1 MPGTEY
7 EADFFVSHADAD
19 AQWAEWIA
27 AELKGAGYGVI
38 VKAWDFLPG
47 ENLLD
52 RLDRALA
59 TCRHTIG
66 VLSPDYVASEAAA
79 RTAAHYQ
86 GLEGKERALIPVK
99 VADHQVPPSMGPII
113 SIDLCDVGEEDEA
126 RSRLL
131 NGVAGRVARVARG
144 GFPNAPA
151 NRIRFPGAAQEVW
164 ELRGHRPDPHFVGR
178 DDALAGLRRAFR
190 AGRATSA
197 VQAITG
203 LGGLGKTQLAVEYA
217 SRHAAAYD
225 LVWWIRAED
234 PATLRGDYAEL
245 ATALGL
251 PFDQDG
257 QAVAALRQ
265 ELRRRKDWLLVFD
278 NAEDPGEVFPLLPD
292 RHSGH
297 VLITSRLR
305 EWPHAESRHVEVL
318 PLPAAVEYL
327 RRRGQVTDVGTARE
341 LAEALGRLP
350 LALTQAAGVIA
361 DGMRATDYLGL
372 LRRQS
377 PELFV
382 QGRAGAH
389 DTTVASTWRVSFD
402 RLAGRSPAAVALFR
416 LAAFLG
422 AEEIPLD
429 RLTPVPDMPAE
440 LAEALI
446 DPFRRRDATRALG
459 EYSLA
464 ETGDGLL
471 SIHRMVQTVTRT
483 ELAGDEP
490 FWAGLALAVIT
501 AAFPHDVRDPRSWPA
516 CEAVLAHAITGA
528 EHAGRLHVDT
538 GGTVDLLNQV
548 ALYLLERGRTDR
560 AATAVENALPLAA
573 RLPRDA
579 PERLRCR
586 NTHGLLL
593 LAQGDHAAARQ
604 AHEEVYE
611 ARIRILGPDDVDTL
625 RAGRDL
631 VEALYLLGQWAQ
643 ATRLQDRLVQ
653 AFTAVLGADDLET
666 VTSVAYQ
673 ATLLRS
679 AGQYQRARTL
689 EEGVLEVRRR
699 LLGEEHP
706 DTLDAMGTLG
716 TTLHAQGKW
725 GKARALEEGALE
737 VRRRLLGEEHPSTL
751 IAMNNLAVTLRSQG
765 ELEGAR
771 ALAEGVLEACRRLL
785 GEEHPRTFD
794 AMANLGSTLHAQGEL
809 EGARALA
816 EGVLEGRRRLLGE
829 EHPRTFD
836 AMASLGSTLY
846 AQGELEGARA
856 LEERVL
862 EARRRL
868 LGEEHPHTLTA
879 MANLGSTLHT
889 QGDLEGAR
897 ALEERVLEACRR
909 LLGEEHPNTLDAMA
923 NLGSTLHTQ
932 GELDG
937 ARALAEGVLVGRRW
951 LLGEEHPRTLDAM
964 TNLAVTRHAQGETA
978 EARSLFLEALT
989 VSLRA
994 FGKKNTVTSEIAWRM
1009 VSTYDRPHEA
1019 ARRKNLILE
1028 NLSWLEKESP
1038 NRLTGQQKSIK
1049 DRVKG
1054 LFGGR
1059 SAKRQGKRGK

>member
-59 TCRHTIG
+59 SCRHTIG
-66 VLSPDYVASEAAA
+66 VLSPDYVASEMAA

-113 SIDLCDVGEEDEA
+113 SIDLYDVGEEDEA

-131 NGVAGRVARVARG
+131 NGVAGRVARVTRG

-151 NRIRFPGAAQEVW
+151 NRTRFPGAAQEVW

-178 DDALAGLRRAFR
+178 DDALAGLHRAFR

-245 ATALGL
+245 ATVLGL
-251 PFDQDG
+251 PFDQDD

-265 ELRRRKDWLLVFD
+265 ELRRRGDWLLVFD
-278 NAEDPGEVFPLLPD
+278 NAEDPDEVFPLLPD

-305 EWPHAESRHVEVL
+305 EWQHAESRHIEVL

-327 RRRGQVTDVGTARE
+327 RRRGQVTDAGTARE

-350 LALTQAAGVIA
+350 LALAQAAGVTA

-440 LAEALI
+440 LAEALT

-501 AAFPHDVRDPRSWPA
+501 AAFPRDVRDPRSWPA
-516 CEAVLAHAITGA
+516 CEAVLAHAIAGA

-538 GGTVDLLNQV
+538 GGTVDLLNRV
-548 ALYLLERGRTDR
+548 ALYLLARGRTDR
-560 AATAVENALPLAA
+560 AATAVENALTLAA
-573 RLPRDA
+573 RLPQDA
-579 PERLRCR
+579 LERLRCR

-631 VEALYLLGQWAQ
+631 VEALYLQGQWAR

-653 AFTAVLGADDLET
+653 AFTAVLGTDDLET

-689 EEGVLEVRRR
+689 EERVLEIRRGQLGEEHPDTLTAMANLGSTLHAQGKWGKARALEEGVLEVRRR

-706 DTLDAMGTLG
+706 DTLIAMTNLAV
-716 TTLHAQGKW
+716 TLHSQSELDG
-725 GKARALEEGALE
+725 ARTLEERVLE
-737 VRRRLLGEEHPSTL
+737 VRRRLLGEEHPHTL
-751 IAMNNLAVTLRSQG
+751 NAMAHLGATLHSQG
-765 ELEGAR
+765 DLDEAR
-771 ALAEGVLEACRRLL
+771 VLKERVLERCRRLL
-785 GEEHPRTFD
+785 GEEHPDTLD
-794 AMANLGSTLHAQGEL
+794 AMANLGSTLHSQGDLDE
-809 EGARALA
+809 ARALA
-816 EGVLEGRRRLLGE
+816 
-829 EHPRTFD
+829 
-836 AMASLGSTLY
+836 
-846 AQGELEGARA
+846 
-856 LEERVL
+856 ERVL

-868 LGEEHPHTLTA
+868 LGEEHPDTLTA
-879 MANLGSTLHT
+879 MANLGVSFRS
-889 QGDLEGAR
+889 QDDLDGAR
-897 ALEERVLEACRR
+897 ALEERVLEGCRR
-909 LLGEEHPNTLDAMA
+909 LLGEEHPDTL
-923 NLGSTLHTQ
+923 T
-932 GELDG
+932 
-937 ARALAEGVLVGRRW
+937 
-951 LLGEEHPRTLDAM
+951 AM
-964 TNLAVTRHAQGETA
+964 TSLAVTQHSQGETA
-978 EARSLFLEALT
+978 EARSLFFEALT
-989 VSLRA
+989 VSQRA
-994 FGKKNTVTSEIAWRM
+994 FGKKNTVTSEIAWQM
-1009 VSTYDRPHEA
+1009 VSTYDRPHETA
-1019 ARRKNLILE
+1019 KRKNLILE
-1028 NLSWLEKESP
+1028 NLSWLAKEPPS
-1038 NRLTGQQKSIK
+1038 RLTGQQKSIK